1 MSDVEKIHPDSEAF
15 LLHFYGEKVVVLTL
29 LADDVVGFDCTNGIT
44 TKDLAYMKEV
54 FELFI
59 HDKIRS
65 GE

>member
-1 MSDVEKIHPDSEAF
+1 MSEVKRIYPDSETF
-15 LLHFYGEKVVVLTL
+15 LNHFYGEKVIVLTL
-29 LADDVVGFDCTNGIT
+29 LNDEVVGFDSTLNLT